1 MDLYNILIKEMN
13 DLKIRILKA
22 SLLATFLLS
31 GCGAVGQQNQ
41 SESANAEISE
51 ENILLVDRSDV
62 TENQW
67 IDTKGEIQKNSEMV
81 SVGPVGYMS
90 DEKYLINKTAYIS
103 YFNEDKFL
111 KTILYDY
118 KNDFP
123 IEIESVS
130 EANEIYISF
139 NKKNSDTIQ
148 LTKE

>member
-1 MDLYNILIKEMN
+1 MN

-41 SESANAEISE
+41 SESASSEISE
-51 ENILLVDRSDV
+51 ENILLIDRSDV
-62 TENQW
+62 IEDQW

-90 DEKYLINKTAYIS
+90 DEKHFINKTAYIS
-103 YFNEDKFL
+103 YFKEDKFL
-111 KTILYDY
+111 KTVLYDY

-123 IEIESVS
+123 IEIESVP
-130 EANEIYISF
+130 EANEVYISF

-148 LTKE
+148 LTKK

>member
-1 MDLYNILIKEMN
+1 MN

-31 GCGAVGQQNQ
+31 GCGAVDQQNQ
-41 SESANAEISE
+41 SESASAEISE

-62 TENQW
+62 IEEQW
-67 IDTKGEIQKNSEMV
+67 IDTEGEIQKNSEMV

-111 KTILYDY
+111 KTVLYDY

-123 IEIESVS
+123 IEIESVL